1 MHFVINVFV
10 AGVCFISLILF
21 KEIFNKIM
29 KVLLSVVGC
38 GTLSYA
44 LSILIKKCGEW
55 FGCWSGDAKYIFS
68 NFLWILP
75 IVLVVLLLQREI
87 KLKSKLYFFI
97 PTAFFASPSATSL

>member
-21 KEIFNKIM
+21 KEIFNKTLNIFL
-29 KVLLSVVGC
+29 VISYGSNQSFLLF
-38 GTLSYA
+38 
-44 LSILIKKCGEW
+44 ILL
-55 FGCWSGDAKYIFS
+55 F
-68 NFLWILP
+68 
-75 IVLVVLLLQREI
+75 VLLLQREI